1 VTAEAVSIGTPDL
14 TLQECCERWGVSSR
28 NSVKSRAAALGVELR
43 RESSTRTVWP
53 REDVP
58 LGDDLDRHLKTGGT
72 LRDFPGALPLPSDAL
87 VPAAPSSRS
96 AIAPSAPSL
105 PSVPAAS
112 DALALAVLQLLQ
124 QQQAVAPAPALSRA
138 RAMAAAADERLLLTT
153 AELAELA
160 GIEEEVIGGL
170 RKGSVLYGFRLH
182 RIGPK
187 PNKDAPDLRAWL
199 LERLEPPTA
208 ESVSGGSEMTAVTAP
223 EAPQKRAPGFMAALG
238 AIETHATVLSRLE
251 LPQFP
256 PAPLF

>member
-1 VTAEAVSIGTPDL
+1 MTAEAVSIGTPDL

-53 REDVP
+53 RDDVP
-58 LGDDLDRHLKTGGT
+58 LGDELDRHLKTGGT

-87 VPAAPSSRS
+87 VAAAPSNRS
-96 AIAPSAPSL
+96 AIAPSL
-105 PSVPAAS
+105 PSVPATS

-160 GIEEEVIGGL
+160 GIEEEVIGRL
-170 RKGSVLYGFRLH
+170 RNGSALYGFRLQ

-187 PNKDAPDLRAWL
+187 PSKDSPDLRGWL
-199 LERLEPPTA
+199 LERLETPTA
-208 ESVSGGSEMTAVTAP
+208 EAISGGSELMAVTAP
-223 EAPQKRAPGFMAALG
+223 EASQKRAPGFVAALG
-238 AIETHATVLSRLE
+238 TIDTHATVLSRLE